1 LYSQGNALS
10 HANGYTTLVGTIKYL
25 GNIGGQPGM
34 SEQPL
39 DRLTKIVDQERE
51 DEELWLSICPATWEK
66 SQDAQI
72 TFDKQGKVFRAN
84 SKARLMLGYS
94 EGQLRGKLVE
104 DLIPTKFREAHIAH
118 RTEYVT
124 DPNPRLMGETLE
136 LWMLT
141 ADGVEIPVEI
151 SLSPLESERGLFI
164 NTVIRQKR

>member
-1 LYSQGNALS
+1 
-10 HANGYTTLVGTIKYL
+10 
-25 GNIGGQPGM
+25 M

-84 SKARLMLGYS
+84 RKARLMLGYS
-94 EGQLRGKLVE
+94 DSQLRGKLVE
-104 DLIPTKFREAHIAH
+104 DLIPTRFREAHIAH
-118 RTEYVT
+118 RTEYVK
-124 DPNPRLMGETLE
+124 DPNPRLMGETLA

-141 ADGVEIPVEI
+141 ADGDEIPVDV
-151 SLSPLESERGLFI
+151 SLSPQESDHGLFV
-164 NTVIRQKR
+164 NTVIRKSVRLEESR